1 MTEVLARITLGIVFV
16 ILAGGFGFGAISEIR
31 KPARTG
37 GMAGNAVQGLL
48 VLVFL
53 MAGTLF
59 LLLSLAVC
67 FPVVGR

>member
-1 MTEVLARITLGIVFV
+1 MTEILARITLGIAFIV
-16 ILAGGFGFGAISEIR
+16 IAGLFGFCAISEIR
-31 KPARTG
+31 KPARSG